1 MLARSGIGVA
11 CVVAALI
18 CAAPAAAQKKPPP
31 QVKFNGGF
39 LYHQESLTAGVKSF
53 TVTCP
58 AGHVAVAGGV
68 FLIGAQ
74 TKLLTSVPGPGAKTW
89 TFGFGYAGAAPTTVI
104 VLVTC
109 VKPAAKAVVVK
120 FKNGKRKFLIAPG
133 QTKTVRVRCPAG
145 TAPVG
150 SGGVAQVASGS
161 KSEPR
166 ARAAL
171 DVVPSQVII
180 QTQIAPVRGGFD
192 LSWHNPGV
200 ETFEVNAVARCM
212 ARKAKRKRRRRKP
225 RAMTAEVV
233 RRTSTETVKRGF
245 NGFTNQCGK
254 GRVPVSAGWNL
265 MPAEDL
271 RLTHSLQRTGGA
283 SWNIESP
290 TLDQQAIT
298 LYLLCVRGR
307 FSFQRDV

>member
-1 MLARSGIGVA
+1 MLARSGIGLA
-11 CVVAALI
+11 CVFAALI
-18 CAAPAAAQKKPPP
+18 GASPAAAQKKPPP

-39 LYHQESLTAGVKSF
+39 LYHQETLTAGVKSF

-58 AGHVAVAGGV
+58 AGHVAVGGGV

-74 TKLLTSVPGPGAKTW
+74 AKQLTSVPGPGPRKW
-89 TFGFGYAGAAPTTVI
+89 TFGFGYAGAGQTTVI

-109 VKPAAKAVVVK
+109 IKPAATKVVLK
-120 FKNGKRKFLIAPG
+120 FKTGKKTVLIGPG

-161 KSEPR
+161 KSKPR
-166 ARAAL
+166 ARAA
-171 DVVPSQVII
+171 DVVPSQVLIETRVVPI
-180 QTQIAPVRGGFD
+180 RGGFD
-192 LSWHNPGV
+192 LTWHNPGM
-200 ETFEVNAVARCM
+200 ETFEVNAQARCM

-225 RAMTAEVV
+225 KTMTAEVV
-233 RRTSTETVKRGF
+233 RRTSSETAKPGF
-245 NGFTNQCGK
+245 NRFTESCGR
-254 GRVPVSAGWNL
+254 GRVPVSAGWEF
-265 MPAEDL
+265 MPTGDL
-271 RLTHSLQRTGGA
+271 DLTHSLQRTGSADFSVQNAA
-283 SWNIESP
+283 SSV
-290 TLDQQAIT
+290 QAMT